1 MKFESVA
8 YGQRIPDAQGFL
20 TWEANGENSSLP
32 EVWQLYVGFSVN
44 GFGKMGKREF
54 VNAFLLTAIMCRVDA
69 LGYGLNI
76 YDKRSRSQCG
86 ERVDSRISK
95 HMDGIL

>member
-1 MKFESVA
+1 
-8 YGQRIPDAQGFL
+8 
-20 TWEANGENSSLP
+20 
-32 EVWQLYVGFSVN
+32 
-44 GFGKMGKREF
+44 MGKREF